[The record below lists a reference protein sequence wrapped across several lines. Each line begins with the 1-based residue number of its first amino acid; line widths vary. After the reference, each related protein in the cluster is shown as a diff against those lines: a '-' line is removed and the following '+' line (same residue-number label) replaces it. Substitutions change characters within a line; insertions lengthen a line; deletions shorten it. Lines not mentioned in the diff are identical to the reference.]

1 MKLHVLFLTALPMCL
16 GQFSIQGPSDGN
28 RRAQGLKF
36 SEEKGIEYTDQSES
50 EGAGDFTIQGATDG
64 NSNFRIQGA
73 TDGHSNFQIQ
83 GPSDGGAATF
93 NIQGPTDGHSQSIIQ
108 GAYDPN
114 QGNAKALEYNDPS
127 GYRVNWR
134 SYERQPRPATYAE
147 PQYAAQAAAPVR
159 QAGHRRAPPPQPQ
172 QQQAPEPAPQYKHYA
187 NAPPQ
192 IQQLLQFQ
200 QQIPYL
206 NVIPEQYRFD
216 EQAAIQAQTE
226 QVREHFRNLKVQ
238 PPPGSAPPPPPPAA
252 PAPEPRHRAR
262 GPSRHKREASPQ
274 QQQQQHRRISQP
286 PAEPQPHY
294 STNLPRELQELLKFQ
309 AQTPYNIFANQVSYR
324 GPDKPYVPQSVN
336 PPQQQLVQKAQY
348 QGQGGAYQA
357 QASAYTQARV
367 AGYNQGPQLGYNQQQ
382 QQQPAGVRPVT
393 ENQYLVVAD
402 DVVEPRRLG
411 PYRSASRRGR
421 QFCPAALRISSFSI
435 MRFLFLILVVAPVL
449 GTELHSHI
457 RVRRQHGNV
466 RSLSQAPAAIKQI
479 LASQLARDPIVHLP
493 PQPVPNL
500 SLSKPIEPQY
510 VTQAQLSQYRPQVQI
525 GQPPE
530 QPTYKQIPVRPAQYS
545 PPASAQQPQYNPQ
558 PQQQQPQYNPQYRSN
573 YQQPQS
579 QQAAQPN
586 YQYSKNLPP
595 QLQQLVQI
603 QQNLPNAIPAGQHQ
617 G

>member
-1 MKLHVLFLTALPMCL
+1 MLQVLFLTALPMCL

-382 QQQPAGVRPVT
+382 QQQPAG
-393 ENQYLVVAD
+393 
-402 DVVEPRRLG
+402 
-411 PYRSASRRGR
+411 
-421 QFCPAALRISSFSI
+421 
-435 MRFLFLILVVAPVL
+435 FLILVVAPVL

-530 QPTYKQIPVRPAQYS
+530 QPTYKQIP
-545 PPASAQQPQYNPQ
+545 
-558 PQQQQPQYNPQYRSN
+558 
-573 YQQPQS
+573 
-579 QQAAQPN
+579 PN